1 MKSIEPYILNYKK
14 NVLSIPP
21 LKEWAFRT
29 IICNIDTLPLEKS
42 VEVVNK
48 SRKTNIYEKGRDFN

>member
-29 IICNIDTLPLEKS
+29 IICKDANPSLNHEKR
-42 VEVVNK
+42 K
-48 SRKTNIYEKGRDFN
+48 SKEELVRYNSFDE